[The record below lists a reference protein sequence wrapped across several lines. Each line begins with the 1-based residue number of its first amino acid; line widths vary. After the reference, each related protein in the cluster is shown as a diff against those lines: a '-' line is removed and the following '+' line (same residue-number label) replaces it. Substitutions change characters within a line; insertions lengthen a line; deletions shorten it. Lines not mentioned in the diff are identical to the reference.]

1 MARDSIFVMYVMVFY
16 LLDPSAYHGLGSD
29 IVRAGLLK
37 EQIIRKQ
44 ASLSAERAE
53 IVTEYYKKSEN
64 ESALLRRA
72 HVLEE
77 VLNKKSIYIL
87 NGELIVGNQSVKPR
101 AAEIYP
107 EFSVQWVL
115 DELDDFSLRDSD
127 AFEVSDDVKD
137 RLRACLPWWLGRTV
151 RDAAV
156 KRLAPEAFAAH
167 TDLVYILTSL
177 GSGIGHLTID
187 YEKCIKEGVRSIME
201 RAAKLQKG
209 LGASEEDNR
218 RRDFY
223 TAVRIVC
230 EAVIKYARRF
240 SALAEELAV
249 SETDPRRKKELEE
262 IARVCR
268 KVPEFPAETYRE
280 AVQSFWFAHLVLQI
294 ESNGH
299 SVSPGRFDQYMF
311 PFYEA
316 DLREKRLTAEEA
328 KEITENLWIKFNEI
342 IKVRDK
348 TGSKAFGGF
357 PMFQNLIVGGVDK
370 DGRDSANVFSF
381 LCMEVTRELKLPQ
394 PSFSVRWHR
403 GATTE
408 YMRAAAEIVR
418 TGIGMPSF
426 FNDEVIIPMLT
437 GLGYTQEEACNYAEV
452 GCVEPQA
459 PGTTEGYY
467 PSGFMNLCKILE
479 LTLYG
484 GNNPL
489 TGRPQGLKTPL
500 SFDSF
505 DAFYAAFR
513 EQLRYFCGLMAG
525 AIDCIDAVNGEL
537 APVPFC
543 SCFVADCLEQGRDI
557 RQGGA
562 RYNFSSPNAV
572 AIANVA
578 DALTALRGAVFR
590 DKIIGYEELRDLLS
604 RDFDDNEALRQRLL
618 NDYPKYGNDIDEVD
632 FFARDIADE
641 LSQVF
646 AALPNTR
653 GGHFQVGL
661 QSISAHALFVN
672 SVGATPDGRK
682 KATLLADGGCSP
694 AQGRDV
700 KGPTAVMKSV
710 AKIDHSAIPNGTLL
724 NIKLN
729 PMLLATEKGIQSL
742 IALVG
747 SFFRMKAQHVQFNVV
762 DAETLRRAQKDPQS
776 YRDLVIRVA
785 GFSVYFV
792 TIDAILQED
801 IIRRTE
807 QAVF

>member
-1 MARDSIFVMYVMVFY
+1 MHAE
-16 LLDPSAYHGLGSD
+16 LLKKQ
-29 IVRAGLLK
+29 IVRK
-37 EQIIRKQ
+37 PPSI
-44 ASLSAERAE
+44 SAERAE
-53 IVTEYYKKSEN
+53 IVTEYYKKTEN
-64 ESALLRRA
+64 ESVLLRRA
-72 HVLEE
+72 HVLDE
-77 VLNKKSIYIL
+77 VLSKKSIYIL
-87 NGELIVGNQSVKPR
+87 DGELIVGNQSVQPR

-115 DELDDFSLRDSD
+115 DELDDFALRDSD
-127 AFEVSDDVKD
+127 AFEVPDDVKD
-137 RLRACLPWWLGRTV
+137 RLRACLPWWQGRTV
-151 RDAAV
+151 RDIAV
-156 KRLAPEAFAAH
+156 ERLSPEAFAAH

-177 GSGIGHLTID
+177 GSGIGHLAID

-201 RAAKLQKG
+201 KAAGHKKNI
-209 LGASEEDNR
+209 GASAQDNR

-223 TAVRIVC
+223 DAVIIVC
-230 EAVIKYARRF
+230 GAIIKYAQRF
-240 SALAEELAV
+240 SILAEEMSAL
-249 SETDPRRKKELEE
+249 EPDPQRRKELEE

-268 KVPEFPAETYRE
+268 KVPEYPAETYNE
-280 AVQSFWFAHLVLQI
+280 AVQSFWFVHLVLQI

-311 PFYEA
+311 PYYAA
-316 DLREKRLTAEEA
+316 DLREQRLSREAA
-328 KEITENLWIKFNEI
+328 KEITENLWIKLNEI
-342 IKVRDK
+342 IKIRDK
-348 TGSKAFGGF
+348 TSSKAFGGF
-357 PMFQNLIVGGVDK
+357 PMFQNLIVGGMDK
-370 DGRDSANVFSF
+370 DGRDCANDLSY

-403 GATTE
+403 GVSPE
-408 YMRAAAEIVR
+408 YMQAAAEIVR

-426 FNDEVIIPMLT
+426 FNDEVIVPMLE
-437 GLGYTQEEACNYAEV
+437 GLGYTREEAYNYAEV

-479 LTLYG
+479 ITLYG
-484 GNNPL
+484 GHNPM

-505 DAFYAAFR
+505 GEFYAAFR
-513 EQLRYFCGLMAG
+513 EQLRYFCRLMAG

-543 SCFVADCLEQGRDI
+543 SCFVADCIERGRDI

-578 DALTALRGAVFR
+578 DALMALQGAVFR
-590 DKIIGYEELRDLLS
+590 DKIIGYEELREALTQ
-604 RDFDDNEALRQRLL
+604 DFEGSEALRQRLL

-632 FFARDIADE
+632 FFARDIAEE
-641 LSQVF
+641 LSRTF
-646 AALPNTR
+646 AALPNIR
-653 GGHFQVGL
+653 GGHFLVGL

-682 KATLLADGGCSP
+682 KAMLLADGGCSP

-700 KGPTAVMKSV
+700 RGPTAVMKSV

-729 PMLLATEKGIQSL
+729 PMLLADEKGKRSL
-742 IALVG
+742 IALVA
-747 SFFRMKAQHVQFNVV
+747 SFFRMMAQHVQFNVV
-762 DAETLRRAQKDPQS
+762 DAQTLRRAREDPQS